1 MKNILE
7 YLENT
12 AGRKKDE
19 IAVDDGS
26 RCLTWGELKDASRKM
41 GSVLADSLTPGQPAV
56 VLAEK
61 SAVTLA
67 SMLGIVYAGGFY
79 VPVHPEQPSGRICK
93 ILDTLKTEVVIT
105 EKEHLGLL
113 KECGYRGRII
123 LMEEALQ
130 GGINCEKLLEIRR
143 NSRETDL
150 LYGIFTSGSTGIP
163 KCVVVSHKSVIRF
176 IDHFVKI
183 FGITEDDRIGNQAP
197 FDFDVSVKD
206 IYSSMATGAA
216 LVLIPRELF
225 AMPPRLLDYLCRKK
239 ITTLI
244 WAVSALCLISALKG
258 LKYKVPETVRKVMFS
273 GESMPVS
280 QLRIWREAL
289 PDAKFVNLYGPTEI
303 TCNCTY
309 YKVEKDFQDQ
319 DRLPIGRALP
329 GRKVFLTDEN
339 QNEIVIPGK
348 IGEICVAGESLS
360 DGYYNQPEQ
369 TEEKF
374 VTYLCEQRTY
384 RTGDEGY
391 YGTDGELYF
400 AGRKDFQIKHM
411 GRRIELE
418 EIENALSGIPGVD
431 SSICVFDRDRNRI
444 IGFYKG
450 KPASGDVRR
459 ALKEKLPPYMV
470 PNRLLQAEDIPLNK
484 NGKKDRAYFMRKI
497 SEETEEWKKGTRKAE
512 TGKKEIEKKEKGET
526 GV

>member
-1 MKNILE
+1 MENILE

-258 LKYKVPETVRKVMFS
+258 LKYK
-273 GESMPVS
+273 GGA
-280 QLRIWREAL
+280 I
-289 PDAKFVNLYGPTEI
+289 
-303 TCNCTY
+303 
-309 YKVEKDFQDQ
+309 
-319 DRLPIGRALP
+319 
-329 GRKVFLTDEN
+329 
-339 QNEIVIPGK
+339 
-348 IGEICVAGESLS
+348 
-360 DGYYNQPEQ
+360 
-369 TEEKF
+369 
-374 VTYLCEQRTY
+374 
-384 RTGDEGY
+384 
-391 YGTDGELYF
+391 
-400 AGRKDFQIKHM
+400 
-411 GRRIELE
+411 
-418 EIENALSGIPGVD
+418 
-431 SSICVFDRDRNRI
+431 
-444 IGFYKG
+444 
-450 KPASGDVRR
+450 
-459 ALKEKLPPYMV
+459 
-470 PNRLLQAEDIPLNK
+470 
-484 NGKKDRAYFMRKI
+484 
-497 SEETEEWKKGTRKAE
+497 
-512 TGKKEIEKKEKGET
+512 
-526 GV
+526 